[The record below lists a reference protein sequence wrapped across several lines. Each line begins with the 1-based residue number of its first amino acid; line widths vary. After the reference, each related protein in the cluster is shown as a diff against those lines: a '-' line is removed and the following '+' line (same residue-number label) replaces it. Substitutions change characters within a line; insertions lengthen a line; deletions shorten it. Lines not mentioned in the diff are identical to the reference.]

1 MGFDGGKSRK
11 IQNVRTAVGRN
22 KKEQREGRGTVRVI
36 SQWAVQFEISAIEA
50 TAAESP
56 PIRGRRSRITPGW
69 RRWSNRL
76 WAITE
81 NPSMTHTPS
90 PLLGGYRPGVHRTR
104 SPGTCSAGTS
114 VGIGTIPSVASHPQP
129 AQPAIV
135 GTHLSTAL
143 CWTAGRRAEESC
155 SSDGNNIMYMFPF
168 STRPTVKRKVRR

>member
-1 MGFDGGKSRK
+1 MEGNPEKK
-11 IQNVRTAVGRN
+11 QNVRTAVES
-22 KKEQREGRGTVRVI
+22 KERAREGRGTVRVI
-36 SQWAVQFEISAIEA
+36 RQWAVQFGMSAIEA

-56 PIRGRRSRITPGW
+56 PIRGRRSRITGW

-114 VGIGTIPSVASHPQP
+114 VGIGTIPSVASDPTTHN
-129 AQPAIV
+129 QPAIV

-143 CWTAGRRAEESC
+143 CWTGRLAGRAPKKAVVT
-155 SSDGNNIMYMFPF
+155 GTIYIMYMFPF

>member
-1 MGFDGGKSRK
+1 MLGFDGGKSRK

-22 KKEQREGRGTVRVI
+22 KKEQREERGTVRVI
-36 SQWAVQFEISAIEA
+36 CQWAVQFEISAIEA

-155 SSDGNNIMYMFPF
+155 S
-168 STRPTVKRKVRR
+168 

>member
-1 MGFDGGKSRK
+1 MEGNPEK

-36 SQWAVQFEISAIEA
+36 RQWAVQFGTSAIEA

-56 PIRGRRSRITPGW
+56 PIRGRRSQITGW

-81 NPSMTHTPS
+81 NMHTPS

-104 SPGTCSAGTS
+104 SPGTCSAGAS
-114 VGIGTIPSVASHPQP
+114 VGIGTIPSVASDPTTHNQP
-129 AQPAIV
+129 SPPSSERTFQLHCAV
-135 GTHLSTAL
+135 LL
-143 CWTAGRRAEESC
+143 CWTAGRAPKKAVVTGTISC
-155 SSDGNNIMYMFPF
+155 TCSRFPHDQL
-168 STRPTVKRKVRR
+168 SKEK

>member
-1 MGFDGGKSRK
+1 MLGFDGGKSRK
-11 IQNVRTAVGRN
+11 KQNVRTAVES
-22 KKEQREGRGTVRVI
+22 KERAREGRGTVRVI
-36 SQWAVQFEISAIEA
+36 RQWAVQFGMSAIEA

-56 PIRGRRSRITPGW
+56 PIRGRRSRITGW

-90 PLLGGYRPGVHRTR
+90 PLLGGYRPGVHRTG

-114 VGIGTIPSVASHPQP
+114 VGIGTIPSVASDPQP
-129 AQPAIV
+129 TQPAIV

-143 CWTAGRRAEESC
+143 TVLCWTAGRAPKKAVVTGTISC
-155 SSDGNNIMYMFPF
+155 TCSRFPHDQL
-168 STRPTVKRKVRR
+168 SKEK